1 MTFLKYF
8 KYSVIDK
15 FSLLTIAWL
24 VSRTITCFSSYKI
37 NTYVNLALFD
47 IVMLIETKVTVLY
60 QLKIFF
66 NTTVFQPFF
75 LEKGI

>member
-1 MTFLKYF
+1 MSFLKILQDPEKEKLF
-8 KYSVIDK
+8 
-15 FSLLTIAWL
+15 LLTIAWL